1 MGNKNQKKSYL
12 KLPSLVEQLKTIKS
26 SDICRLDFEKFDIN
40 AVNEFGENALIYIF
54 MRRQFNHSDFNAE
67 QIDYLVKHSDYGTT
81 SEYGQI
87 LTHFLLYNY
96 NNINFSFE
104 QIQYILKHS
113 DLNYLHDKANNPLML
128 AVENNSDLNL
138 DIEHFRYMVYRSNLL
153 NVNLNNDTALILVL
167 ACWEENNLN
176 FDNELLGYMILNSN
190 LKHVDKDGINTLQ
203 YLLNFNIDNQFNLT
217 DSQMNYLFDNSDL
230 DNYPHIIELFG
241 HVLYYNHKIGHN
253 QLVKLFSL
261 VNNKVDKSELF
272 DTLLIKPLMSE
283 TDCLAVLWP
292 VIEDKKDFINQ
303 VQELNGSGK
312 YQLLLDNK
320 IIKSFLEKEILL
332 LTTPDVVN
340 KKTKNGFKI

>member
-1 MGNKNQKKSYL
+1 MGNKIKEKSYL
-12 KLPSLVEQLKTIKS
+12 SSPSLVEELKTIKS
-26 SDICRLDFEKFDIN
+26 SEICRLDFEKFDIN

-54 MRRQFNHSDFNAE
+54 MRRQFNHTDFNAE
-67 QIDYLVKHSDYGTT
+67 QIDYLVKRSDYGIT

-87 LTHFLLYNY
+87 LTHFLFYNY
-96 NNINFSFE
+96 NKINFSFE

-113 DLNYLHDKANNPLML
+113 DLSYLHDKRNNPLML
-128 AVENNSDLNL
+128 AIQNNNNLNL
-138 DIEHFRYMVYRSNLL
+138 AVEHFKYIVERSNLL
-153 NVNLNNDTALILVL
+153 SVNLEHQTALMLVL

-203 YLLNFNIDNQFNLT
+203 YLLNFNIGNQFNLNT
-217 DSQMNYLFDNSDL
+217 SQMNYLFDNSDL
-230 DNYPHIIELFG
+230 DKYPHIIELFG
-241 HVLYYNHKIGHN
+241 HVLYYNHQIGHN
-253 QLVKLFSL
+253 QLIKLFHLMNS
-261 VNNKVDKSELF
+261 KVDKSELF
-272 DTLLIKPLMSE
+272 DTLLLKPLMSE
-283 TDCLAVLWP
+283 TDCLALLWP

-303 VQELNGSGK
+303 LQALNGSGK

-332 LTTPDVVN
+332 LTTPEIIS